1 MSSISI
7 LNHSS
12 SSVCQNGQ
20 RRMCKGAFRGRLVHD
35 IDILVARVCGCECER
50 GTVWVGVCARV
61 DLYSVFVKFCEW
73 LRGCGRQTRKHAVP
87 ESNARGHYMHKD
99 VCIQC
104 VWGART
110 VHTVWLCARLC
121 LNVRVCVTT
130 SVHNI
135 FSHNPVTVLLY
146 LW

>member
-1 MSSISI
+1 MSYISI

-20 RRMCKGAFRGRLVHD
+20 RRMCIGEFQGRLVHN
-35 IDILVARVCGCECER
+35 IDILVVCGCECER
-50 GTVWVGVCARV
+50 GAVWVGVCVRV

-73 LRGCGRQTRKHAVP
+73 LRGWGRHTIKHAVP

-99 VCIQC
+99 VCIKC
-104 VWGART
+104 VYGART
-110 VHTVWLCARLC
+110 VHTVWLCACLC